1 MSPKREA
8 TAKKSAKPAS
18 GLAIALP
25 KGRIF
30 GEAVQRLVKAGLL
43 SKPISDE
50 SRILIQEDAG
60 TGLRVLILRNYDV
73 PTYVERGAADLG
85 VIGRDVLLEQGRD
98 VYEPMDLGFAPCR
111 LMVAAP
117 GGVRWEELRRR
128 MGLRVATKFPQIAAR
143 YFAEQGV
150 QAQVIR
156 LYGNVEIAPATGVAD
171 VVVDLVDT
179 GGTLRANGLEPIRE
193 IFHATARLIVNRAS
207 LKTKYGAVS
216 EFMARLKKVCSPGGG
231 AARRAPSGAPKRI
244 LL

>member
-1 MSPKREA
+1 MSG
-8 TAKKSAKPAS
+8 KKEKAAG

-30 GEAVQRLVKAGLL
+30 QEAVQRLLKAGLL

-50 SRILIQEDAG
+50 SRILIQEDPG

-117 GGVRWEELRRR
+117 KGIRWEELRQR
-128 MGLRVATKFPQIAAR
+128 MGLRVATKFPRIAER
-143 YFAEQGV
+143 FFAGEGV

-156 LYGNVEIAPATGVAD
+156 LYGNVEIALATGVAD

-207 LKTKYGAVS
+207 LKIQHGRVS
-216 EFMARLKKVCSPGGG
+216 EFMAQLKKVCPPAKGG
-231 AARRAPSGAPKRI
+231 APRRARKP
-244 LL
+244 